1 MCEILLRTLNSK
13 GDEDSKNWKKDRN
26 DENDVKSKDLDEC
39 KLEEKGKKD
48 IKKLRKFWII

>member
-39 KLEEKGKKD
+39 KLEEKGTKD